1 MPPANQDR
9 MFSIGEFSRIT
20 GLTVKTLR
28 FYHEQA
34 LLVPSF
40 IDPQTGYRH
49 YAPRQ
54 LETARAIAWLRTLE
68 FPLSDIKEI
77 LGEQTDAD
85 VLALLEKQR
94 TALTQRIRSFKQA
107 VRSLDEFISAE
118 RQAQAM
124 VQTSFEVQEKPLDEM
139 LIAGIRMKGRYSE
152 CGKAFARLARSLGRY
167 ICGKAFLLHYDDE
180 HREDDADFEACMP
193 IRKSLAVE
201 GISIRTLPAGR
212 CLSLLH
218 RGPYDQLGHSYA
230 KILAHAK
237 AKGLE
242 ILLPTREVYLKGPGM
257 IFKGNPKNYLTEIQ
271 LPVQAPDR
279 EHAVPRS

>member
-1 MPPANQDR
+1 MPPANQDS

-28 FYHEQA
+28 FYHEQG

-49 YAPRQ
+49 YAPAQ
-54 LETARAIAWLRTLE
+54 LETARAIAYLRTLE
-68 FPLSDIKEI
+68 FPLSDIKEL
-77 LGEQTDAD
+77 LGDQADAD
-85 VLALLEKQR
+85 ILVLLEKQR
-94 TALTQRIRSFKQA
+94 TTLTQRIRSFKQA
-107 VRSLDEFISAE
+107 VRSLDDFISEE

-124 VQTSFEVQEKPLDEM
+124 AQTSFEVQEKPLEEM
-139 LIAGIRMKGRYSE
+139 LIAGIRVKGHYSE
-152 CGKAFARLARSLGRY
+152 CGKAFAKLGRSLGRY
-167 ICGKAFLLHYDDE
+167 ICGKPFLLHYNDE
-180 HREDDADFEACMP
+180 YREDDADFEACMP
-193 IRKSLAVE
+193 VRKSQVVE
-201 GISIRTLPAGR
+201 GVSIRTLPPGR

-237 AKGLE
+237 SMGLE

-257 IFKGNPKNYLTEIQ
+257 IFKGNPRNYLTELQ
-271 LPVQAPDR
+271 LPVQALAENAR
-279 EHAVPRS
+279 